1 MYIVHCTVCWVVE
14 CMYVL
19 YINSVE
25 STHTVDG
32 KSMGEIKEKKYKNVR
47 KINYYSFFSW
57 LLKQFGFNSRFCKHQ
72 NTTRVGK
79 LVLKKTYYYVDS
91 RICLLRWQFMVLNL
105 DKTSILLHLNI
116 TINSNYTLNHTK
128 YDASIL
134 LLLMYSYCI
143 LLHCLVL
150 KALLKPDRI

>member
-1 MYIVHCTVCWVVE
+1 
-14 CMYVL
+14 MYVL

-25 STHTVDG
+25 SKHTVDG
-32 KSMGEIKEKKYKNVR
+32 KSMGEIKEKKYKNVL
-47 KINYYSFFSW
+47 KNNYYSFFSW

-79 LVLKKTYYYVDS
+79 LVLKKN
-91 RICLLRWQFMVLNL
+91 ILLRGFQNLPAALRFMVLNL

>member
-1 MYIVHCTVCWVVE
+1 
-14 CMYVL
+14 MYVL

-57 LLKQFGFNSRFCKHQ
+57 LLKQFGFNSSFCKHQ

-79 LVLKKTYYYVDS
+79 LVFKKN
-91 RICLLRWQFMVLNL
+91 ILLRGFQNLPAALTIHGSQF
-105 DKTSILLHLNI
+105 
-116 TINSNYTLNHTK
+116 
-128 YDASIL
+128 
-134 LLLMYSYCI
+134 
-143 LLHCLVL
+143 
-150 KALLKPDRI
+150 R

>member
-1 MYIVHCTVCWVVE
+1 MHV
-14 CMYVL
+14 YVL

-79 LVLKKTYYYVDS
+79 LVLKKHIITWIPEFACCVDNS
-91 RICLLRWQFMVLNL
+91 WF
-105 DKTSILLHLNI
+105 SI
-116 TINSNYTLNHTK
+116 
-128 YDASIL
+128 
-134 LLLMYSYCI
+134 
-143 LLHCLVL
+143 
-150 KALLKPDRI
+150 